1 MPERLRFVKC
11 IIPFFVLRRGPARR
25 RIRKPGRRLASR
37 PARRGSG
44 ADGAAERAGR
54 GAFAVAGRAA
64 TPDVGEDPRGRS
76 ASGWRH
82 SSPARSF
89 PYWGWRALFLSA
101 GLALIVAIYVY
112 FFVPESQAWKTQ
124 RDARLAGGR
133 KAAETVSVGEI
144 FKDGMARTPFW
155 PRSSPP
161 SRSAPIGARIHHVS
175 ARTRRARDRRRR
187 LKLGRAVLPHRQ
199 AICGGQEPQADLAR
213 PQGRP
218 RHRLLPHREAAQSR
232 AAAGGRLPGGLL
244 PLQGKGRLRR
254 LDEGGRDS

>member
-1 MPERLRFVKC
+1 
-11 IIPFFVLRRGPARR
+11 
-25 RIRKPGRRLASR
+25 
-37 PARRGSG
+37 
-44 ADGAAERAGR
+44 
-54 GAFAVAGRAA
+54 
-64 TPDVGEDPRGRS
+64 VGEDPRGRS